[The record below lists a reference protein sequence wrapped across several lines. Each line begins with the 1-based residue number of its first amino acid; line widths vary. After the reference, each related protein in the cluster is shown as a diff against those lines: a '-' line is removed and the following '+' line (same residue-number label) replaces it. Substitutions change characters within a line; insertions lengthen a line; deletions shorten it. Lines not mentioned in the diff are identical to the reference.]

1 MPLVDAVLNHKA
13 AADELERCRVNE
25 VDSDDRNKVVS
36 DPYEINGWLGFT
48 FPGRK
53 EKYSDMKYHW
63 YHFTG
68 TGKHFDMHSDF
79 PKLTL

>member
-1 MPLVDAVLNHKA
+1 MRDIVTYSCYS
-13 AADELERCRVNE
+13 AADELEKCRAVE
-25 VDSDDRNKVVS
+25 VDNDDRNKVVTE
-36 DPYEINGWLGFT
+36 PYEINGWLGFT

-68 TGKHFDMHSDF
+68 TGMANYCFQD
-79 PKLTL
+79 

>member
-1 MPLVDAVLNHKA
+1 MRDIITYSCCS
-13 AADELERCRVNE
+13 AADELEKCRAVE
-25 VDSDDRNKVVS
+25 VDNDDRNKVVT

-68 TGKHFDMHSDF
+68 TGMVICCHQD
-79 PKLTL
+79 